1 MEQIMKRFFRS
12 SIITSLILLLLGIL
26 LIFQS
31 ETTIMM
37 ISYVIGGVLVA
48 IGVLALIRYV
58 NAGDSPAARNEL
70 DIVYGIV
77 TAIFGIIIMCLLMG
91 FLIYKTLKIVY
102 LNKNDNYND
111 FLNEFI
117 KNKKINFTISLIINI
132 LLLFSFYIMVAGF
145 GAYFEQ
151 ELGINTYIGSI
162 GFALFCSIVFFLN
175 VNGVLKISN
184 IIVPLLIMFIVFIGI
199 KNIFYLKDIELIQI
213 KNNWLNSSIIYTSY
227 NLILL
232 IPVLI
237 SLRNQITQEKNIKYI
252 AIFSS
257 GLMIFLSIMIFLLLL
272 NENIIC
278 LRKQEMPAVYVISKN
293 FSQYR
298 NLYAFIILASIFTTA
313 ISVGI
318 GFLKNVSKNKKS
330 YTQVVIF
337 MCITSVL
344 ITKFGFSK
352 ILNFIY
358 PIFGYIGIIQ
368 IILLITKKLR
378 NNIAKS

>member
-1 MEQIMKRFFRS
+1 MKEIISITLVIIGALVGAGFASGQEIFSFF
-12 SIITSLILLLLGIL
+12 
-26 LIFQS
+26 
-31 ETTIMM
+31 
-37 ISYVIGGVLVA
+37 Y
-48 IGVLALIRYV
+48 
-58 NAGDSPAARNEL
+58 
-70 DIVYGIV
+70 VYGKNG
-77 TAIFGIIIMCLLMG
+77 IFGIIIMCLLMG

-117 KNKKINFTISLIINI
+117 KNKKINFIISLIINI

-184 IIVPLLIMFIVFIGI
+184 IIVPVLILFIVFIGI

-272 NENIIC
+272 NENITC

-318 GFLKNVSKNKKS
+318 GFLKNVSKSKKS